1 MTGGSD
7 RSEDSQGN
15 MVHESNASMASES
28 DVRRGERE
36 VLHDGLCLKQ
46 VLKMLAGANR
56 IGKRMG

>member
-1 MTGGSD
+1 
-7 RSEDSQGN
+7 